1 MITESKYMQGKII
14 KGIAGFYYV
23 NVVESGIFECKAKGA
38 FRKDGIKPLVGDD
51 AVIEVLDEK
60 EMTGNITEILPRKNE
75 LIRPAVAN
83 IDQAL
88 VVFAVTKPK
97 PHYNLLDRFLVMMER
112 KEIPVVLCFNK
123 TDIASHPEIAELKE
137 VYTGCGYPVI
147 FTSAKEEENIS
158 ELKSLL
164 KGKTTSIAGPS
175 GVGKS
180 SLTNRIQPEAE
191 METGAVS
198 EKIRRGR
205 HTTRHSELF
214 FVEKETFVMDTPG
227 FSSIFV
233 DNMKPEELKDFFPE
247 FEAYEP
253 ECRFL
258 GCVHVGERECGV
270 KEAVKAGKIADS
282 RYENYRLIYEEL
294 KSKRRY

>member
-1 MITESKYMQGKII
+1 MTGKIM
-14 KGIAGFYYV
+14 KGIGGFYYV
-23 NVVESGIFECKAKGA
+23 YVEGSGLYECRARGIFRNKKM
-38 FRKDGIKPLVGDD
+38 KPNVGDVVD
-51 AVIEVLDEK
+51 IDILSEEEK
-60 EMTGNITEILPRKNE
+60 TGNLIKIYKRKNQ
-75 LIRPAVAN
+75 LIRPMAAN
-83 IDQAL
+83 VDQAL
-88 VVFAVTKPK
+88 VIFAVHEPE
-97 PHYNLLDRFLVMMER
+97 PNFHLLNRFLITMEQQ
-112 KEIPVVLCFNK
+112 EIPVIICFNK
-123 TDIASHPEIAELKE
+123 TDLGKEGEAERLAGI
-137 VYTGCGYPVI
+137 YRDAGYDVHLSCALAGEGI
-147 FTSAKEEENIS
+147 EAIHD
-158 ELKSLL
+158 LL
-164 KGKTTSIAGPS
+164 RGKTTALAGPS

-247 FEAYEP
+247 FESYEP